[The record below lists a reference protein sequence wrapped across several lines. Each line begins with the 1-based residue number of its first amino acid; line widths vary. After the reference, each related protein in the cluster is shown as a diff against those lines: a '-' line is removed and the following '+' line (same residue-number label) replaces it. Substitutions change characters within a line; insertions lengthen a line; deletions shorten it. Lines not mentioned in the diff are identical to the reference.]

1 VVINLRQLKTD
12 LVAQHQHDK
21 AALIELNKHF
31 QSFVNRV
38 QHLQSQNS
46 KYLVAIAD
54 FRRQSAGIS
63 IIDARWDEGYLSIK
77 RDLLAIENEKI
88 DYEWDFELCHLQIA
102 IYKQLIDIEQQ
113 WRGKRSSILE
123 EELKQSAS
131 VLNGLRSSY
140 GELQRTVG
148 SLYVE
153 SDDLLKHY
161 LTLSHDWCVIKKQ
174 LHKRHLNLEATK
186 SSIAFYKNL
195 RAHTGQ

>member
-1 VVINLRQLKTD
+1 VIINLRQLQTD

-21 AALIELNKHF
+21 AALTELNRHF
-31 QSFVNRV
+31 QSFVDRV

-46 KYLVAIAD
+46 RYIIAIDD
-54 FRRQSAGIS
+54 FRRKSADIS

-77 RDLLAIENEKI
+77 RDLLAIENAKV

-113 WRGKRSSILE
+113 RRGKRSSVLE

-140 GELQRTVG
+140 GELQRKVG

-174 LHKRHLNLEATK
+174 GHKWHLNLDATK
-186 SSIAFYKNL
+186 NHIAFYKNL
-195 RAHTGQ
+195 RSYIGR